1 MIATK
6 KGATLFDG
14 AGYEL
19 LADLSCIVETLK
31 KECEF
36 SNALIMDFVKAGLG
50 EYSTAKKILE
60 ELLK

>member
-6 KGATLFDG
+6 KVATLMDG

-19 LADLSCIVETLK
+19 LADLSCIVEALK
-31 KECEF
+31 KKCGF
-36 SNALIMDFVKAGLG
+36 SNALIMDYVKAGLG
-50 EYSTAKKILE
+50 EYPTAEKILE